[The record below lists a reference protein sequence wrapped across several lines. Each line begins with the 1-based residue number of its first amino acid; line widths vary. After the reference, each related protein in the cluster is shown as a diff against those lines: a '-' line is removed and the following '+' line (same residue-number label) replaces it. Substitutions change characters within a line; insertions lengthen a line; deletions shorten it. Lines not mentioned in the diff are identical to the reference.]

1 MIVVSDASP
10 ISTLLKTDQATLL
23 KRLFDF
29 VVIPEAVS
37 EELLAFHAQLPGFVR
52 VQSISARDHRL
63 PGTENLG
70 KGEAEA
76 IQLAKEIGADI
87 LLTDDRKARA
97 AAVSLDVRCSGLL
110 GLLVLAK
117 QANYLESVRAMIEI
131 LEKQGGLY
139 LSPAV
144 KAEALK
150 IAGEQQC

>member
-10 ISTLLKTDQATLL
+10 ISTLLKADQATLL

-97 AAVSLDVRCSGLL
+97 AGLITGQIRPNWPSMPKCS
-110 GLLVLAK
+110 AK
-117 QANYLESVRAMIEI
+117 TFWHSY
-131 LEKQGGLY
+131 K
-139 LSPAV
+139 
-144 KAEALK
+144 
-150 IAGEQQC
+150 

>member
-1 MIVVSDASP
+1 M
-10 ISTLLKTDQATLL
+10 
-23 KRLFDF
+23 
-29 VVIPEAVS
+29 
-37 EELLAFHAQLPGFVR
+37 LAFHAQLPGFVR
-52 VQSISARDHRL
+52 VQSVSARNHRL

-97 AAVSLDVRCSGLL
+97 TAVSLDVRCSGLL
-110 GLLVLAK
+110 GLLVVAK
-117 QANYLESVRAMIEI
+117 QANYLESVRAMIEV

-144 KAEALK
+144 KAEAMK

>member
-1 MIVVSDASP
+1 VTP
-10 ISTLLKTDQATLL
+10 RLTTLLKADQATLL

-52 VQSISARDHRL
+52 VESVCARNHRL

-117 QANYLESVRAMIEI
+117 QANHLESR
-131 LEKQGGLY
+131 Y
-139 LSPAV
+139 SHDRSPG
-144 KAEALK
+144 EAGWPLPV
-150 IAGEQQC
+150 ACRQSRSHEDRG

>member
-1 MIVVSDASP
+1 
-10 ISTLLKTDQATLL
+10 
-23 KRLFDF
+23 
-29 VVIPEAVS
+29 
-37 EELLAFHAQLPGFVR
+37 
-52 VQSISARDHRL
+52 
-63 PGTENLG
+63 LG

-97 AAVSLDVRCSGLL
+97 AAVSLEVRCSGLL
-110 GLLVLAK
+110 GSLALAK
-117 QANYLESVRAMIEI
+117 QANHLESVRAMIEI

-150 IAGEQQC
+150 LTGEQQF